1 MEQLKEWWE
10 SITQREQ
17 QLVMASIVVLGV
29 AVLYWGIWAP
39 LSDKLQ
45 DSQEKLTRAESTL
58 SWTQEKAT
66 LLINSGLGK
75 PAKGGNLTRVL
86 NSSARTSGIT
96 FSRIVNKT
104 DQVEVWIANVEFQK
118 FLKWLTLLSNEHGV
132 SVLSVDLS
140 KTEKS
145 GYIKVDRL
153 LVSY

>member
-10 SITQREQ
+10 GINQREK
-17 QLVMASIVVLGV
+17 QLVMAGAVVLGI
-29 AVLYWGIWAP
+29 AVLYWGIWSP
-39 LSDKLQ
+39 LSGKLQ
-45 DSQEKLTRAESTL
+45 DSQEKLIRAESSL

-66 LLINSGLGK
+66 LLLNSGSAK
-75 PAKGGNLTRVL
+75 PAKGANLTRVL

-104 DQVEVWIANVEFQK
+104 DQVEVWIASVEFQQ

-132 SVLSVDLS
+132 SVLNVDLS
-140 KTEKS
+140 KLEKS